1 MNPRL
6 KHPVYHFALI
16 ELLIVIAIIAILS
29 FPGEKKVG
37 KEKPYNG
44 MCVTSFLFMPLVG
57 FAPPAPRKKSGND
70 PRAPRRGIGARYLA
84 AAPCRTLVGFAPPA
98 PRKKRRF
105 TLIELLIVIAII
117 AILAAMLLPALN
129 HARERA
135 QSIQCT
141 SNLKQQGV
149 ALSLYVDDYNDQLP
163 PILPTLGGSIEPRT
177 ITSGTT
183 LRPGFGAVIRGG
195 YFGGKGEH
203 ITGEYRPK
211 ALKCPGKLT
220 TLGWEWVDYA
230 VDYILGKDCSGNT
243 GVLVCF
249 NKPYSRLKREV
260 IVFCLSAGNWLNAK
274 DHQDGSNF
282 LKADGSAGWHTA
294 KLYYRFPS
302 DYNPAS
308 STERLERIDEL

>member
-1 MNPRL
+1 M
-6 KHPVYHFALI
+6 A
-16 ELLIVIAIIAILS
+16 
-29 FPGEKKVG
+29 
-37 KEKPYNG
+37 
-44 MCVTSFLFMPLVG
+44 
-57 FAPPAPRKKSGND
+57 
-70 PRAPRRGIGARYLA
+70 
-84 AAPCRTLVGFAPPA
+84 
-98 PRKKRRF
+98 
-105 TLIELLIVIAII
+105 
-117 AILAAMLLPALN
+117 
-129 HARERA
+129 
-135 QSIQCT
+135 
-141 SNLKQQGV
+141 
-149 ALSLYVDDYNDQLP
+149 
-163 PILPTLGGSIEPRT
+163 
-177 ITSGTT
+177 TSGTT

>member
-6 KHPVYHFALI
+6 KHPVYHFT
-16 ELLIVIAIIAILS
+16 LL
-29 FPGEKKVG
+29 
-37 KEKPYNG
+37 
-44 MCVTSFLFMPLVG
+44 
-57 FAPPAPRKKSGND
+57 
-70 PRAPRRGIGARYLA
+70 
-84 AAPCRTLVGFAPPA
+84 
-98 PRKKRRF
+98 
-105 TLIELLIVIAII
+105 ELLIVIAII